1 MSQNSNDHCVKL
13 QKSYVILFAFL
24 EDVVLSHAHRLHDQ
38 LHSLQVD
45 VAILCQVAL
54 QTNSQTCF
62 YETLSPTGNA
72 ERHKICDYT
81 HSGFVHNVFVD
92 VDQSIDR
99 SLSVRN
105 KNTTSE

>member
-1 MSQNSNDHCVKL
+1 MSQNANDHCVKL

-54 QTNSQTCF
+54 QTNTVRPAF
-62 YETLSPTGNA
+62 TKHYPRPGTLNDT
-72 ERHKICDYT
+72 K
-81 HSGFVHNVFVD
+81 
-92 VDQSIDR
+92 
-99 SLSVRN
+99 SVIILTPVLC
-105 KNTTSE
+105 TTSL